1 MSVALQAALT
11 MMGEKNHPGIMQTS
25 AEQLITI
32 LSNIASDP
40 AEKKYRKLKITNR
53 MVSEKVLPAQG
64 AKPLLLA
71 VGFAQVRE
79 RPSYPMAGTTLALF
93 SLLLS
98 SNIARV
104 HLARARFQD
113 ESHAVLIMQG
123 RDVDT
128 NLLRAAID
136 GLQRLLS
143 DKAERC
149 DVPSVR
155 PLAIVSTACESVW
168 SRVLNREAAERAEV
182 VAKNR
187 AVSAKMRE
195 AQAVEKERKDE
206 LGKTI
211 KQQQE
216 YDRLE
221 KSALDSPAKGDFGM
235 GATQALQQLYT
246 ANGAA
251 DGRAVD
257 GYITVRIAT
266 PDGQN
271 NLRLKQSA
279 TFGDLRRQI
288 EDELQI
294 PGSVQIIGLDRSFS
308 ETISSDR
315 VKLKSKGV
323 TNGSIIGLKYP
334 GFTRTDKVSQR
345 CLRPYL
351 PCP

>member
-79 RPSYPMAGTTLALF
+79 RPSCPMAGTTLALF

-104 HLARARFQD
+104 HLARACFQD

>member
-1 MSVALQAALT
+1 M
-11 MMGEKNHPGIMQTS
+11 
-25 AEQLITI
+25 
-32 LSNIASDP
+32 
-40 AEKKYRKLKITNR
+40 
-53 MVSEKVLPAQG
+53 
-64 AKPLLLA
+64 
-71 VGFAQVRE
+71 
-79 RPSYPMAGTTLALF
+79 
-93 SLLLS
+93 
-98 SNIARV
+98 
-104 HLARARFQD
+104 
-113 ESHAVLIMQG
+113 LIMQG

-128 NLLRAAID
+128 HLLRMAID
-136 GLQRLLS
+136 GLHRLLS
-143 DKAERC
+143 EKAERC

-155 PLAIVSTACESVW
+155 PLTIVSTACDSVW

-187 AVSAKMRE
+187 VLSAKMRE

-221 KSALDSPAKGDFGM
+221 KAVLDSPAKGDMGM

-257 GYITVRIAT
+257 GFITVRIAT

-271 NLRLKQSA
+271 NLQLKQSA

-294 PGSVQIIGLDRSFS
+294 PGSVQIIGVDRSFS
-308 ETISSDR
+308 EIISSDR
-315 VKLKSKGV
+315 VNLKSKGV

-334 GFTRTDKVSQR
+334 GFIRTDKVSRR
-345 CLRPYL
+345 CRYPYL
-351 PCP
+351 PRP